1 MSSLNNEQK
10 QLVFD
15 YCLGLTSE
23 KESAE
28 AKALISSNEEAAQI
42 HSKILS
48 AIAPLDSLEMQS
60 CPDEL
65 AESTISRLNS
75 AADSSQF
82 RLQQLLAAEQ
92 GRPVI
97 HKVHFWHNLTE
108 MAAVAAAII
117 LVAGVL
123 IPPLSFARQ
132 RYWQQRCQ
140 MQLSNI
146 FQGIKR
152 YSADYE
158 GKLPVVA
165 VTPGTPWY
173 RVGYQ
178 GSEDYSNTRSLWR
191 LVKGGYVKNPA
202 DFVCKGRS
210 QGKAL
215 QFDMSQAQN
224 FNDFPARRY
233 VTYSPRIVCIKF
245 QEKCMTSGEPLMAD
259 SNPIFENLPE
269 RLSYEIKLRLNNKLL
284 SINSINHNG
293 RGQNILFGDGAVR
306 FIKDRHIGIAADDI
320 FTLQD
325 MGRGFEV
332 KGCEVP
338 SCETDAFL
346 AP

>member
-1 MSSLNNEQK
+1 MSFLNNEQK

-28 AKALISSNEEAAQI
+28 AEALISSSEEAAQI
-42 HSKILS
+42 HSKLLS
-48 AIAPLDSLEMQS
+48 AIAPLDSFEVQS

-117 LVAGVL
+117 LFAGVL

-132 RYWQQRCQ
+132 KYWQNRCK

-146 FQGIKR
+146 FQGIQQ
-152 YSADYE
+152 YSFDNKD
-158 GKLPVVA
+158 KLPLVA
-165 VTPGTPWY
+165 VAPGTPWY

-178 GSEDYSNTRSLWR
+178 GSEDYSNTRSLFR
-191 LVKGGYVKNPA
+191 LVKGHYVKNPA
-202 DFVCKGRS
+202 DFVCPARS
-210 QGKAL
+210 QGRAL
-215 QFDMSQAQN
+215 QFDISVVQN

-245 QEKCMTSGEPLMAD
+245 QGKCMTSGEPLMAD

-269 RLSYEIKLRLNNKLL
+269 KLFGEIKLRLNNKLL
-284 SINSINHNG
+284 TINSLNHNG
-293 RGQNILFGDGAVR
+293 RGQNVLFGDSSVQ
-306 FIKDRHIGIAADDI
+306 FIKTRSIGITNDDI

>member
-28 AKALISSNEEAAQI
+28 AEALISSNEEAAQI
-42 HSKILS
+42 HSKLLF

-65 AESTISRLNS
+65 AEITISRLNS

-82 RLQQLLAAEQ
+82 RLQQLLAEEQ

-146 FQGIKR
+146 FQGIQQYR
-152 YSADYE
+152 ADNDD
-158 GKLPVVA
+158 KLPL
-165 VTPGTPWY
+165 VTAAPGTPWN

-178 GSEDYSNTRSLWR
+178 GSEDYSNTRSLFR
-191 LVKGGYVKNPA
+191 LVKGRYVKNPA
-202 DFVCKGRS
+202 DFVCPARS
-210 QGKAL
+210 QGRAL
-215 QFDMSQAQN
+215 QFDISQVQS

-245 QEKCMTSGEPLMAD
+245 QGKCMTSGEPLMAD

-269 RLSYEIKLRLNNKLL
+269 KLFGEIKLRLNNKLL
-284 SINSINHNG
+284 TINSTNHNG
-293 RGQNILFGDGAVR
+293 HGQNVLFGDGTVR

-320 FTLQD
+320 FTLEE
-325 MGRGFEV
+325 MTNGCEV
-332 KGCEVP
+332 NGCEVP
-338 SCETDAFL
+338 SRETDAFL